1 MKPTL
6 NTIRSELLSLVAVL
20 GDMDKDQ
27 SPLKLSFFPPTDTL
41 SYAESIV
48 TQIRLCNPGKGVD
61 CVDDVQR
68 CIRALIDTVDGV
80 GEFTT
85 EEYEESLEAA
95 EELVEI
101 IRKVQI
107 WKVEPMKTY
116 KLNPE
121 YLPQNLENMNKI
133 DALVEGS
140 VDVADAMQL
149 GEEGTALEIREE
161 LKDLHA
167 KDAAKDLAI
176 TDQIVREMIDKDILI
191 VAN

>member
-1 MKPTL
+1 
-6 NTIRSELLSLVAVL
+6 
-20 GDMDKDQ
+20 
-27 SPLKLSFFPPTDTL
+27 
-41 SYAESIV
+41 
-48 TQIRLCNPGKGVD
+48 
-61 CVDDVQR
+61 
-68 CIRALIDTVDGV
+68 
-80 GEFTT
+80 
-85 EEYEESLEAA
+85 
-95 EELVEI
+95 
-101 IRKVQI
+101 
-107 WKVEPMKTY
+107 MKTY

-176 TDQIVREMIDKDILI
+176 TDQIVREMIDKDILVETEDLSPAHEQDCREAI
-191 VAN
+191 VSALTDRLSMSVAELRVATRFDNLLIDATLRHLVLSNIVTRTEYDNPDVVTYSID